1 MEDYNKIWRE
11 VYGDLQKHGPV
22 HRHMRMLFLKL
33 LSQLR
38 YESVVDVGCGSGD
51 NLLILSHN
59 KKLKRLVGIDI
70 SEEAIKNAF
79 KKIHAEYKVLDIQK
93 EFIYEKFDMVFCSFL
108 IEHVEDDDSTLT
120 NLANMCRK
128 YLFIS
133 TIQGDYDA
141 YKEWEEKMGHVRNYR
156 VGELEEKL
164 KQRGFRILKRIQW
177 GFPFYSPIVRK
188 LQLLNPNVGVGKYDM
203 KTKAIASILNLLY
216 YLNSS
221 SKGDVL
227 VILAVKN

>member
-1 MEDYNKIWRE
+1 MEDYDKIWRE
-11 VYGDLQKHGPV
+11 VYGDIQKHGPV
-22 HRHMRMLFLKL
+22 HRHMQKLFLKL
-33 LSQLR
+33 LSQLK
-38 YESVVDVGCGSGD
+38 YETVVDVGCGNGD
-51 NLLILSHN
+51 NLIILSHN

-79 KKIHAEYKVLDIQK
+79 KKIHAEYKIVDIQK
-93 EFIYEKFDMVFCSFL
+93 EFINEKFDMVFCSFL

-133 TIQGDYDA
+133 TIQGDYDS
-141 YKEWEEKMGHVRNYR
+141 YKEWEEKMGHIRNYR

-164 KQRGFRILKRIQW
+164 KQRGFRILERIQW

-203 KTKAIASILNLLY
+203 KTKVIASILNLLY
-216 YLNSS
+216 YLNLSS
-221 SKGDVL
+221 RGDVL

>member
-1 MEDYNKIWRE
+1 MEDYDKIWRE
-11 VYGDLQKHGPV
+11 VYGDIQKHGPV
-22 HRHMRMLFLKL
+22 HKHMRKLFFKL
-33 LSQLR
+33 LSQLK
-38 YESVVDVGCGSGD
+38 YETVVDVGCGNGD
-51 NLLILSHN
+51 NLIILSHN

-70 SEEAIKNAF
+70 SEEAIKDAF
-79 KKIHAEYKVLDIQK
+79 KKIHAEYKIVDIQK
-93 EFIYEKFDMVFCSFL
+93 EFIDEKFDMVFCSFL
-108 IEHVEDDDSTLT
+108 LEHVEDDDSTLT

-128 YLFIS
+128 YLLIS
-133 TIQGDYDA
+133 TIQGNYEA

-164 KQRGFRILKRIQW
+164 QKRGFRILERIQW

-216 YLNSS
+216 YLNLFSR
-221 SKGDVL
+221 GDIL